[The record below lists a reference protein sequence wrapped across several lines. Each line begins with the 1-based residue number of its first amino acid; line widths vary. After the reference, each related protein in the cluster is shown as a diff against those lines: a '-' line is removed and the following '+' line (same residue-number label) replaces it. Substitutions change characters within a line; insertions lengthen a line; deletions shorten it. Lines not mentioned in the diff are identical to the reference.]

1 MRSLQALFIQD
12 LGHSKCSLLSGLH
25 FTKPLV
31 GVTILLSFCN
41 LLPVYSTLTNDADS
55 LSDLKWTYGFEE
67 HNAHYEVKFG
77 CMILEV
83 KENAD

>member
-1 MRSLQALFIQD
+1 M
-12 LGHSKCSLLSGLH
+12 
-25 FTKPLV
+25 
-31 GVTILLSFCN
+31 LSFCN